1 MSYYHEVHPEL
12 DPEQLEEL
20 PNGDRRQEIELI
32 LTDDDDPNR
41 PSWRALEPAICAIDS
56 VQARKLAF
64 ELDLLATIAE
74 QYEGKRPR

>member
-1 MSYYHEVHPEL
+1 MSYYHEIRPEL

-20 PNGDRRQEIELI
+20 PNGDWRQEIELI
-32 LTDDDDPNR
+32 LIDDPDR